1 MAECKPNP
9 MGYLPWMSR
18 SEELHR
24 KGVKQMRCP
33 TCKKFYWPFER
44 KQHVLPAEAAGGRY
58 AGRERSVA

>member
-44 KQHVLPAEAAGGRY
+44 KQHVLPAEAAGGR
-58 AGRERSVA
+58 